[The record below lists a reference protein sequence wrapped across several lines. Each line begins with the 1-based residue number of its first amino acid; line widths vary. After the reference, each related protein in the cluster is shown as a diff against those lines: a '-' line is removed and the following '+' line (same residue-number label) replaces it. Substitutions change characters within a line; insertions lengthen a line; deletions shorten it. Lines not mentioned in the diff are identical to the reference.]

1 MACEPEILMTS
12 ATRFIRLA
20 ILSLTAIVLPA
31 YAVADAAGSAAI
43 PLSKGMVVTTAVQTP
58 NGDEEQITVISDMT
72 DAYVEYSV
80 DFRYLLKGK
89 QVSDLRMR
97 RVRREDMASSNKQNL
112 VFQSGDPMM
121 FPGSSMGMST
131 ASFTQLKTGGKVALV
146 IGTVARYGEQEN
158 MPAILDVTSGR
169 KYFRGTLM
177 RIGNGTVPITVKIDG
192 KPVIIQTI
200 HAKGVFSVAGDNVN
214 IELWVADNPAHP
226 IGLRNRQGR
235 SVFQTVRIDYP
246 AARPQLSIL
255 QKSLDSGACRAELNG
270 IYFDFGK
277 ATLLPQSTPAL
288 NAVADLMKKN
298 PGWNLRIEGH
308 ADSVGGNAYN
318 LDLSKRRAAA
328 VSAAL
333 STQYKL
339 AAARLSANGFGA
351 SKPVAKNDTLEGR
364 AANRRVELAR
374 TCP

>member
-1 MACEPEILMTS
+1 MLKNV
-12 ATRFIRLA
+12 LA
-20 ILSLTAIVLPA
+20 LALLTAALA
-31 YAVADAAGSAAI
+31 THAAEPAAI

-58 NGDEEQITVISDMT
+58 KGDEEQIAVISDLT

-80 DFRYLLKGK
+80 DFRYLLNGK
-89 QVSDLRMR
+89 QISDLRMR
-97 RVRREDMASSNKQNL
+97 RVRRQDMASSNKQNL
-112 VFQSGDPMM
+112 VFQSGDPVM

-131 ASFTQLKTGGKVALV
+131 ASFNQLKTTGKVALV

-158 MPAILDVTSGR
+158 LPAILDVTSGR
-169 KYFRGTLM
+169 KYFRGTLT
-177 RIGNGTVPITVKIDG
+177 RIGDGTVPMTVKING
-192 KPVIIQTI
+192 KTVVIQTI
-200 HAKGVFSVAGDNVN
+200 HAKGVFSVAGDSVDM
-214 IELWVADNPAHP
+214 ELWVADNAAHP

-246 AARPQLSIL
+246 AVQPQVNVL
-255 QKSLDSGACRAELNG
+255 QKSLSGGACRAELNG

-277 ATLLPQSTPAL
+277 ATLLPQSATAL

-308 ADSVGGNAYN
+308 TDSVGGDAYN

-339 AAARLSANGFGA
+339 PASRFIANGYGSA
-351 SKPVAKNDTLEGR
+351 RPVAKNDTLEGR

>member
-1 MACEPEILMTS
+1 MLKNIL
-12 ATRFIRLA
+12 ALA
-20 ILSLTAIVLPA
+20 LLLAVLPA
-31 YAVADAAGSAAI
+31 SAAGPAGI
-43 PLSKGMVVTTAVQTP
+43 PLSKGMVITTAVQKP
-58 NGDEEQITVISDMT
+58 NGDEEQIAVISDVT

-80 DFRYLLKGK
+80 NFRYLLKGK
-89 QVSDLRMR
+89 QISDLRMR

-112 VFQSGDPMM
+112 VFQAGDPVM

-131 ASFTQLKTGGKVALV
+131 ASFTQLKTNGKVALV
-146 IGTVARYGEQEN
+146 IGTVARYGEQEA
-158 MPAILDVTSGR
+158 MPAILDVATGR
-169 KYFRGTLM
+169 KYFRGTLT
-177 RIGNGTVPITVKIDG
+177 RIGNDTVPMTVKING
-192 KPVIIQTI
+192 KPAVIQTI
-200 HAKGVFSVAGDNVN
+200 HAKGVFSVANDKVD

-246 AARPQLSIL
+246 AAQPQVNVLQQSLS
-255 QKSLDSGACRAELNG
+255 SGACRAELNG
-270 IYFDFGK
+270 IYFDFAK

-308 ADSVGGNAYN
+308 TDSVGGDAYN

-328 VSAAL
+328 VGAAL
-333 STQYKL
+333 ITQYKL
-339 AAARLSANGFGA
+339 PASRFIANGFGSA
-351 SKPVAKNDTLEGR
+351 RPVAKNDTLEGR